1 MARGKAKCSQVRLRF
16 CHCCRREE
24 KIVANIPWLNPHE
37 IKQCDDNMI
46 ICSCLWQSKIECQR
60 RVNQASHFQC
70 HALSSNEFKTSSHF
84 ESLAQ
89 SFQPIQLIL
98 LSLSLSGAVTSGNSN
113 VLRHRERERERMKL
127 VLCVVGT
134 LPLKL
139 SEVGGTEVCKFPLSV
154 FCGLLVSRILL
165 HCPSHLWV
173 FRCLSFKQPVWCLS
187 NTMSGKLDTRKLRG
201 HACK

>member
-1 MARGKAKCSQVRLRF
+1 
-16 CHCCRREE
+16 
-24 KIVANIPWLNPHE
+24 
-37 IKQCDDNMI
+37 
-46 ICSCLWQSKIECQR
+46 
-60 RVNQASHFQC
+60 
-70 HALSSNEFKTSSHF
+70 
-84 ESLAQ
+84 
-89 SFQPIQLIL
+89 
-98 LSLSLSGAVTSGNSN
+98 
-113 VLRHRERERERMKL
+113 MKL

-187 NTMSGKLDTRKLRG
+187 NRKLRG
-201 HACK
+201 HACKCISCYIAFSHNAFSELAGA

>member
-1 MARGKAKCSQVRLRF
+1 MP
-16 CHCCRREE
+16 
-24 KIVANIPWLNPHE
+24 VAIQNRMPT
-37 IKQCDDNMI
+37 
-46 ICSCLWQSKIECQR
+46 SCQSSVTFSMSC
-60 RVNQASHFQC
+60 F
-70 HALSSNEFKTSSHF
+70 EFKTSSHF

-187 NTMSGKLDTRKLRG
+187 NRKLRG
-201 HACK
+201 HACKCISCYIAFSHNAFSELAGA

>member
-1 MARGKAKCSQVRLRF
+1 MP
-16 CHCCRREE
+16 
-24 KIVANIPWLNPHE
+24 VAIQNRMPT
-37 IKQCDDNMI
+37 
-46 ICSCLWQSKIECQR
+46 SCQSSVTFSMSC
-60 RVNQASHFQC
+60 F
-70 HALSSNEFKTSSHF
+70 EFKTSSHF

-98 LSLSLSGAVTSGNSN
+98 LSLSGAVTSGNSN

-187 NTMSGKLDTRKLRG
+187 NRKLRG
-201 HACK
+201 HACKCISCYIAFSHNAFSELAGA